1 MDERFRESLMEVYEC
16 HKERVLSIKDPDE
29 LAKATSDLQKIADLI
44 LKFDTA
50 SDTHDENVEKILN
63 SQENEEL
70 KRKQEAE
77 TDEKKRAADAKKFK
91 VDFWKDV
98 GKFGLGLLV
107 YGAVVFGAFYFDGK
121 GVIFTSSAGRQ
132 AVSSTAKKITDIFKI

>member
-1 MDERFRESLMEVYEC
+1 MDERFRESLMEAYER
-16 HKERVLSIKDPDE
+16 HKERVLTIQDPDE

-50 SDTHDENVEKILN
+50 ADTHDENVEKILN
-63 SQENEEL
+63 AQENEEFR
-70 KRKQEAE
+70 RKQEAE
-77 TDEKKRAADAKKFK
+77 TDEKKRKADEKKFK

-98 GKFGLGLLV
+98 GKFGIGLLV

-132 AVSSTAKKITDIFKI
+132 AVSSTAKKITDIFRI